1 MGAGAALVMAAVAA
15 ASTAVSVAQQNKMAK
30 QQEEAQR
37 KALEQQERA
46 QKQQLEQQEKSQQRA
61 QAAQEIASNKANA
74 EIANAASAVTNTP
87 SKTNTANLTGGLGVP
102 TSDLALGGGAGLGDL
117 GSLTTL
123 IDKDIL

>member
-1 MGAGAALVMAAVAA
+1 MGMGAALVMAAVAA
-15 ASTAVSVAQQNKMAK
+15 ASTAVSVAQQNKIAK

-37 KALEQQERA
+37 KALEQQQKA
-46 QKQQLEQQEKSQQRA
+46 QQEQLELQKKSQARM
-61 QAAQEIASNKANA
+61 QAAQEQAANRANA
-74 EIANAASAVTNTP
+74 EIANAAGAVNNTP